1 MTDLHGEIYMQWNSF
16 KRSLMALLFIAILT
30 ANGGLTRIAAAKE
43 RTSRDSSTGD
53 TKSSEVAAPA
63 PAFKWNVSAK
73 ELPLWGLNESNLAIG
88 FEQSLG
94 FSAAQFDFLIFK
106 ALTFDEEHGSYLLPT
121 ISRHSRSH
129 SFIEF
134 VPGNSPNLYSSAD
147 GVELQDRGTLKVVK
161 TTDGTKYLFVRYPD
175 DEFRCAMI
183 RDANGKTLNL
193 LYTANGLLLHG
204 LVDSTGRTVTFNYG
218 RQGIESV
225 TQTWMADS
233 RGFTKTWVV
242 GEEKPGDV
250 STKYAHAAPSKTGKF
265 LPSNAMVNAYTDS
278 MASSDKLLARI
289 FGGPTAVVGGNG
301 FEPAGLA
308 AAYPLYRGD
317 IRGDDGK
324 VRRGHL
330 SYAMHIYGSPDGTGD
345 SALYVPAGFTA
356 HSAEPSPT
364 DAAVLFY
371 YPRLGNLK
379 DVTLAVFHV
388 TNFKLVAEG
397 ERVRIG
403 NLGGPGG
410 STTYYKHSHIEFYQG
425 NVSSLP
431 ANAARVGLRIDPATV
446 FSNR

>member
-1 MTDLHGEIYMQWNSF
+1 MPWNPFNRTPNKLTS
-16 KRSLMALLFIAILT
+16 LLFTAIIL
-30 ANGGLTRIAAAKE
+30 
-43 RTSRDSSTGD
+43 STGGYARIVATEVGTAHD
-53 TKSSEVAAPA
+53 SPATEIKSSEAAAPTTTTY
-63 PAFKWNVSAK
+63 KWNVSAK
-73 ELPLWGLNESNLAIG
+73 ELPLLGLNEQRLANG

-94 FSAAQFDFLIFK
+94 YSTTQFEFLILK
-106 ALTFDEEHGSYLLPT
+106 ALTFDEEHGTYLLPT
-121 ISRHSRSH
+121 ISRNSRSH

-134 VPGNSPNLYSSAD
+134 VPGSAANLYVSAD
-147 GVELQDRGTLKVVK
+147 GVELQDRGNMKVVK

-183 RDANGKTLNL
+183 RDTNGRTLNM

-218 RQGIESV
+218 VQGIESV

-233 RGFTKTWVV
+233 RGFTKTWTV
-242 GEEKPGDV
+242 GEEKTVDV
-250 STKYAHAAPSKTGKF
+250 STKYAHAVLTKTGKF
-265 LPSNAMVNAYTDS
+265 LPSNAIFNVYTEG
-278 MASSDKLLARI
+278 MAASDKLLARI
-289 FGGPTAVVGGNG
+289 FGGPNAVVGGNG
-301 FEPAGLA
+301 FEPGGLA

-330 SYAMHIYGSPDGTGD
+330 SYAMHIYGSSDGTGD

-371 YPRLGNLK
+371 YPRLGNLT

-388 TNFKLVAEG
+388 ADFQLTAEG

-410 STTYYKHSHIEFYQG
+410 ASALYKHSHIEFYQG

-431 ANAARVGLRIDPATV
+431 STSARVTLRIDPVTV
-446 FSNR
+446 FGR